1 MHIDEE
7 IKDADVVITGEG
19 SADSQTLMGKLPAVV
34 LQHASK
40 AGVKCWLL
48 AGKIQDDTLLYHA
61 GYDRVVN
68 INDIGEEKENPLD
81 SEVAKRNLYHSVSNL
96 I

>member
-1 MHIDEE
+1 
-7 IKDADVVITGEG
+7 
-19 SADSQTLMGKLPAVV
+19 
-34 LQHASK
+34 
-40 AGVKCWLL
+40 LL
-48 AGKIQDDTLLYHA
+48 AGRIQDDILLYHA

-81 SEVAKRNLYHSVSNL
+81 SEVAKRNLYHTVSNL